1 LPCSPY
7 SAAPLSDAEVAA
19 IDEAGAKG
27 PPGALRVYSSVLRT
41 KGWTAAIPFFFAFLF
56 LGQLLLRTAFTVRMG
71 I

>member
-27 PPGALRVYSSVLRT
+27 PPSALRVYSSVLRT